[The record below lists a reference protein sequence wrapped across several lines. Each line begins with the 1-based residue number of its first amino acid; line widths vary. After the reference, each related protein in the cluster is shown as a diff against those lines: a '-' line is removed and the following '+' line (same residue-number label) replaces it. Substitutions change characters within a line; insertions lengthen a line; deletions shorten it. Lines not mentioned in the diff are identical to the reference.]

1 MKFKK
6 QLLAI
11 SIGVIA
17 STGMVNTAQAGIP
30 VSNILGQLYDTMGL
44 GDFGFGQV
52 GSLHRIAGISQQMLG
67 SLKSGLKSMVA
78 NTNSV
83 EEAKLQHQ
91 MNSKDAPDPNV
102 CYTSVSAQGGNLAS
116 KATSVLSAK
125 NSQTKISKDKEAE
138 SQNDQTVALSQKVKT
153 LACTE
158 EDVKLGVHGCSQ
170 VTTYGQDFLNPKTL
184 YGDLRFGAKSAN
196 EDVNPIP
203 LLKRD
208 GDALKIADLHI
219 ERLMGNVPEKLS
231 SQAQNSDGQ
240 GEKYNAEREKFLE
253 RRNVARATLEDIKD
267 KSTALDKTVWDKGP
281 FREIMKNPI
290 IQQTA
295 KELYPNADG
304 TITPMSERM
313 IEEILV
319 KQYLSS
325 AFLESTAA
333 NGQLDERSR
342 NRILAM
348 QLNILWE
355 ISNKLEKQ
363 NHLLAV
369 ILQNQLDPVTYNEVM
384 GAREQVS
391 KVR

>member
-1 MKFKK
+1 MK
-6 QLLAI
+6 
-11 SIGVIA
+11 V
-17 STGMVNTAQAGIP
+17 
-30 VSNILGQLYDTMGL
+30 
-44 GDFGFGQV
+44 
-52 GSLHRIAGISQQMLG
+52 
-67 SLKSGLKSMVA
+67 
-78 NTNSV
+78 
-83 EEAKLQHQ
+83 
-91 MNSKDAPDPNV
+91 
-102 CYTSVSAQGGNLAS
+102 
-116 KATSVLSAK
+116 
-125 NSQTKISKDKEAE
+125 
-138 SQNDQTVALSQKVKT
+138 
-153 LACTE
+153 
-158 EDVKLGVHGCSQ
+158 
-170 VTTYGQDFLNPKTL
+170 
-184 YGDLRFGAKSAN
+184 
-196 EDVNPIP
+196 
-203 LLKRD
+203 
-208 GDALKIADLHI
+208 ADLHI

-295 KELYPNADG
+295 KELYPNAEG
-304 TITPMSERM
+304 AITPMSERM